1 MSQVIRDFAKAFR
14 RFFAPE
20 EISTGAK
27 VTRNVLFSILRSAL
41 VWPVPFLLIPFILEK
56 IGTRGYGIWAVFLTI
71 INLTSLADFGLGGT
85 LTKHVAEHYAKRD
98 FVTLKR
104 LLDTGVM
111 LYLALAFITVFV
123 LGLCSGLLVPLL
135 FRGGA
140 GMADQRLLTLWH
152 WLLLVVAINI
162 LVIPFYSAITGL
174 QRMDLSNFLSSF
186 NSLAFALLAVLFLG
200 LDTKLEGLLYAASLT
215 AVLTLLIGVG
225 IVWMILPEIRINPF
239 HFNVSEMKHIF
250 AFSLQIYVTQTAFII
265 QNQIEKLYLAW
276 FASVTPVGWYN
287 IAAEAALRIRRIP
300 ELLLT
305 PIMAAASELHA
316 LRDDDRLGEL
326 YYRAH
331 KYLALLGVPLVA
343 YVAVASKRLIVLW
356 LGPRLMVIA
365 IPFAVLSIVNF
376 FNLTSGPGLL
386 ILIGRGNLRPGVY
399 AAALGI
405 LVNLIVSFV
414 LIYLH
419 GFSGAVIGTSLAI
432 TVGTT
437 YFIYLFN
444 KVSASGWRKPI
455 WHAYLKPVVCSSIL
469 VGLLLVIYPLE
480 TVNWLGLFV
489 AGIIFLCAYL
499 VGLIAMRFFDQFDLA
514 RAERLFPPIR
524 LVRRMI
530 PIA

>member
-1 MSQVIRDFAKAFR
+1 MPQVTHGYLRVVR
-14 RFFAPE
+14 QFFGPE
-20 EISTGAK
+20 EKSTGAK
-27 VTRNVLFSILRSAL
+27 VTRNVLFSILRAAL
-41 VWPVPFLLIPFILEK
+41 VWPIPFLLIPFILEK
-56 IGTRGYGIWAVFLTI
+56 IGARGYGTWAVFLTI

-85 LTKHVAEHYAKRD
+85 LTKHVAEHYAIRD
-98 FVTLKR
+98 FVALRR

-111 LYLALAFITVFV
+111 LYLILACLTVCV
-123 LGLCSGLLVPLL
+123 LGICSGWLVPLL
-135 FRGGA
+135 FRGNA
-140 GMADQRLLTLWH
+140 EVPHGMLPTLWH

-186 NSLAFALLAVLFLG
+186 NSVAFALLAVLFLC

-215 AVLTLLIGVG
+215 AVLTFLIGAG

-239 HFNVSEMKHIF
+239 RFNLSEMKHIF
-250 AFSLQIYVTQTAFII
+250 AFSLQIYITQTAFII

-316 LRDDDRLGEL
+316 LRDHDRLGEL

-343 YVAVASKRLIVLW
+343 YVAVASKRLVTLW
-356 LGPRLMVIA
+356 IGPKFTMVA
-365 IPFAVLSIVNF
+365 VPLAVLSMVNF
-376 FNLTSGPGLL
+376 FNLISGPGLL

-399 AAALGI
+399 SASLGI
-405 LVNLIVSFV
+405 LVNLVVSFF
-414 LIYLH
+414 LIYFY

-432 TVGTT
+432 TIGTT

-444 KVSASGWRKPI
+444 KVSVGGWWRPI
-455 WHAYLKPVVCSSIL
+455 LGAYLKPVVCSSVL
-469 VGLLLVIYPLE
+469 VGLLLILHPLD

-489 AGIIFLCAYL
+489 AGVILGCAYM
-499 VGLIAMRFFDQFDLA
+499 VGLVAMRFFDQFDLA
-514 RAERLFPPIR
+514 RAERLFPPFR

-530 PIA
+530 PVA